1 MYWILDR
8 NVMGDCCNS
17 EQVQQS
23 FGEMTSSVK
32 ELLIRTSSALTEI
45 LSNITQQ
52 LPGAG
57 VSSDNDSQENIPQ
70 TDIYTTDKC
79 YSLEGL

>member
-1 MYWILDR
+1 
-8 NVMGDCCNS
+8 MGDCCNS

-45 LSNITQQ
+45 LSNITQH

-57 VSSDNDSQENIPQ
+57 ASSDHDSQENIPQ
-70 TDIYTTDKC
+70 PETFKPYFWQ
-79 YSLEGL
+79 LL

>member
-1 MYWILDR
+1 
-8 NVMGDCCNS
+8 MGDCCNS

-45 LSNITQQ
+45 LSNITQH
-52 LPGAG
+52 LPGPGAG
-57 VSSDNDSQENIPQ
+57 ASSDHDSQENIPQ
-70 TDIYTTDKC
+70 IFT
-79 YSLEGL
+79 